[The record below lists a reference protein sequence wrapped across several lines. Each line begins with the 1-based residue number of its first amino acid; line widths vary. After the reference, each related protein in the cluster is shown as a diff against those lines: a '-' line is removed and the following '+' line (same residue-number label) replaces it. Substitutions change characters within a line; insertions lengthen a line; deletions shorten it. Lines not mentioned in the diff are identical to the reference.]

1 MLEVLL
7 SHVRWHLGLYRVL
20 ERCLLMCGG
29 AAVNP
34 QVPAGHRH
42 EKQRRAPMVT
52 SVEDETKTTD

>member
-1 MLEVLL
+1 MPEVLL
-7 SHVRWHLGLYRVL
+7 SPVKWHLGLYRVL

-42 EKQRRAPMVT
+42 EKQTVPMVT